1 MASTHAVTLKP
12 ITLQMHYT
20 LIKSSLNENQTAAAS
35 WKHTCLHERDVTDLS
50 VDACSDGADL
60 SRGSVNSKHV
70 GNRDV
75 WRLAQDAIVHQP
87 VCRGA
92 VIGVKGRYLHYRS
105 ACRGREVNKRE
116 SKH

>member
-1 MASTHAVTLKP
+1 MASTHAHTLKP
-12 ITLQMHYT
+12 VTHQTHYT
-20 LIKSSLNENQTAAAS
+20 LINSSLKENQTAAAS
-35 WKHTCLHERDVTDLS
+35 WKHTCLHVRDVTDLS

-70 GNRDV
+70 GNGDV
-75 WRLAQDAIVHQP
+75 WCLAQDAIVHQP
-87 VCRGA
+87 VCSGA